1 MQLFMRAEWKY
12 LTYSQ
17 SQLQANFQAF
27 HVNARLQC
35 FPSAAISTR
44 SGALRCLFFINHL
57 HASRLGRHTD
67 FPTTLLSSA
76 PRTRSNELSE
86 IEHSSSLPID
96 QNTGQR
102 RRKPIGRHKMSLH
115 CQFQRITRPKGEWTT
130 SRHLNI
136 SEKNPTPG
144 NVRAVQ

>member
-1 MQLFMRAEWKY
+1 MTSGSHATIYESRMEVLNVFSISVA
-12 LTYSQ
+12 
-17 SQLQANFQAF
+17 SQLSSIPRKCTTTAF
-27 HVNARLQC
+27 PVCSIFNE
-35 FPSAAISTR
+35 I
-44 SGALRCLFFINHL
+44 FFINHL

-67 FPTTLLSSA
+67 FPTTLLSLA

-102 RRKPIGRHKMSLH
+102 RRKPIGRYKMSLH
-115 CQFQRITRPKGEWTT
+115 YQFQRITRPKSEWTT
-130 SRHLNI
+130 SRHLKI
-136 SEKNPTPG
+136 AEKNPTPG

>member
-1 MQLFMRAEWKY
+1 MQLFMRAEWNY

-35 FPSAAISTR
+35 FPSAAFSTR

-67 FPTTLLSSA
+67 FPTTLL
-76 PRTRSNELSE
+76 
-86 IEHSSSLPID
+86 SSSLPID

>member
-35 FPSAAISTR
+35 FPSAAFSTR

-67 FPTTLLSSA
+67 FPTTLL
-76 PRTRSNELSE
+76 
-86 IEHSSSLPID
+86 SSSLPID

-130 SRHLNI
+130 SRHLKI